1 VTDIRSVAQAASTA
15 SRHLAAMSTQSKNAL
30 LHAVASQVEQH
41 RDAILAANQLDM
53 QAAREAGLPSAK
65 LRRLEVTP
73 QSLAQAIAGIR
84 EIAAL
89 PDPVG
94 QVTSDSTRPNGLRVR
109 RVRTPLGVIAM
120 IFEARPLVTLDA
132 FALCFKS
139 GNACILKGGKEAA
152 RAAEVLAQCVRD
164 TLDAHH
170 MPLGAIAA
178 ANHWTRDQ
186 VAQLVALEGLVDLAI
201 PRGGPELI
209 SFVRQHAKVPCI
221 FHAAGVCHVYIDE
234 SADVTMATE
243 IVLNG
248 KTSAPATCNATE
260 CVLVHASAASRILPV
275 LAQRLTQ
282 ATVRVHADER
292 AMHFMPGA
300 HPASSADWGREY
312 LDLELA
318 VRVVDSL
325 DDAVAHIAQYSSDH
339 TEAIVTQNPAIAAQ
353 FQQRVR
359 SSCTVVN
366 ASTRFND
373 GFQLGLGAEVGIS
386 TSRLHAYGPMGLE
399 ELTTTRFLV
408 DGTGQVRS

>member
-1 VTDIRSVAQAASTA
+1 MTDVRAIAQSAVTA
-15 SRHLAAMSTQSKNAL
+15 SRHLGAMTAAHKNAV
-30 LHAVASQVEQH
+30 LHAVASHVESA
-41 RDAILAANQLDM
+41 RDAILAANALDM
-53 QAAREAGLPSAK
+53 QAARAAGLPAPK

-73 QSLAQAIAGIR
+73 ASLAQALAGVR

-94 QVTSDSTRPNGLRVR
+94 QVTSDMTRPNGLRVR

-152 RAAEVLAQCVRD
+152 RTASELARCIQH
-164 TLDAHH
+164 TLALHDA
-170 MPLGAIAA
+170 PAKAVAA
-178 ANHWTRDQ
+178 ANDWTRDD
-186 VAQLVALEGLVDLAI
+186 VARLVALEGLIDLAI

-209 SFVRQHAKVPCI
+209 AFVRQHARVPCI
-221 FHAAGVCHVYIDE
+221 FHAAGVCHVYVDAT
-234 SADVTMATE
+234 ADPAMAAS

-260 CVLVHASAASRILPV
+260 CVLVHAAAAAQTLPLLHAQLMRAGVRI
-275 LAQRLTQ
+275 
-282 ATVRVHADER
+282 HADER
-292 AMHFMPGA
+292 ALAYMPGA
-300 HPASSADWGREY
+300 QPTTQADWGREY
-312 LDLELA
+312 LDLEIA
-318 VRVVDSL
+318 VRIVDSL
-325 DDAVAHIAQYSSDH
+325 DEALAHIARYSSDH
-339 TEAIVTQNPAIAAQ
+339 TEAIVTQDAAVAAA
-353 FQQRVR
+353 FTQRVR

-399 ELTTTRFLV
+399 ELTTTRFV
-408 DGTGQVRS
+408 VEGTGHIRS

>member
-1 VTDIRSVAQAASTA
+1 MTDIRSVAQAASTA
-15 SRHLAAMSTQSKNAL
+15 SRHLAATSTQSKNAL
-30 LHAVASQVEQH
+30 LHAVAARVEQH

-94 QVTSDSTRPNGLRVR
+94 QVTSDITRPNGLRVR

-152 RAAEVLAQCVRD
+152 RTAEVLAQYVRD
-164 TLDAHH
+164 TLDTHH

-186 VAQLVALEGLVDLAI
+186 VAQLVALEGLIDLAI

-234 SADVTMATE
+234 SADVTMATD

-248 KTSAPATCNATE
+248 KTSAPAACNATE

-282 ATVRVHADER
+282 ANVGVHADER

-325 DDAVAHIAQYSSDH
+325 DDSLAHIAQYSSDH

>member
-1 VTDIRSVAQAASTA
+1 MTEVRVVAQSAAAASRRL
-15 SRHLAAMSTQSKNAL
+15 SSISTDAKNAL
-30 LHAVASQVEQH
+30 LLGVASQVEAT
-41 RDAILAANQLDM
+41 RDAILAANLLDM
-53 QAAREAGLPSAK
+53 RAARDAGLPIAK
-65 LRRLEVTP
+65 LRRLEVTSA
-73 QSLAQAIAGIR
+73 SLTQAIAGVR

-94 QVTSDSTRPNGLRVR
+94 QVTSDITRPNGLRVR
-109 RVRTPLGVIAM
+109 RVRTSLGVIAM

-152 RAAEVLAQCVRD
+152 RTAGVIAGCIRQALAAHALP
-164 TLDAHH
+164 LDAV
-170 MPLGAIAA
+170 AA
-178 ANHWTRDQ
+178 ANDWSREQ
-186 VAQLVALEGLVDLAI
+186 VAQLVALEGLIDLAI

-209 SFVRQHAKVPCI
+209 AFVRQRAKVHCI

-234 SADVTMATE
+234 SADEAMAAN

-260 CVLVHASAASRILPV
+260 CVLVHAAIAARVLPQ
-275 LAQRLTQ
+275 LAERLTQ
-282 ATVRVHADER
+282 AGVRVHADER
-292 AMHFMPGA
+292 AQPYMPGA
-300 HPASSADWGREY
+300 AAATSADWGREY
-312 LDLELA
+312 LDLEIA

-325 DDAVAHIAQYSSDH
+325 DDAIAHIAAYSSDH
-339 TEAIVTQNPAIAAQ
+339 TEAIVTKNPAVAAE
-353 FQQRVR
+353 FVQRVR

-399 ELTTTRFLV
+399 ELTTTRFVV
-408 DGTGQVRS
+408 DGEGQIRQ